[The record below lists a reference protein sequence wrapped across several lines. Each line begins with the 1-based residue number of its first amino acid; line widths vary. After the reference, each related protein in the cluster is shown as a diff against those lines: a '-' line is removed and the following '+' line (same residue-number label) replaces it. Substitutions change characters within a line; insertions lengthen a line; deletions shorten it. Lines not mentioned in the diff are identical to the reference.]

1 MGCEKGKGGFL
12 AALRSSMERRRVT
25 NAKVTSLRQRKF
37 QELTMLREQESL
49 QRAKQIL
56 ERRKNER
63 NRLNAYMRSIGNPHT
78 KHPDQ
83 FRKMRRHNTEGIYG
97 RPPWSASLRSDF
109 ETLMK
114 LKEKEI
120 AVAAL
125 RTENH
130 SQLPAKSILSE
141 AKDTN
146 HTNAGYQTRPS

>member
-1 MGCEKGKGGFL
+1 
-12 AALRSSMERRRVT
+12 
-25 NAKVTSLRQRKF
+25 
-37 QELTMLREQESL
+37 
-49 QRAKQIL
+49 
-56 ERRKNER
+56 
-63 NRLNAYMRSIGNPHT
+63 MRSIGNPHT